1 MGFVHFLE
9 LLFVVVVLLL
19 VGIPLFG
26 KLQLKKLVETV
37 DPHSDEY
44 KHLLVRKEETLIS
57 IKELEC
63 DLNTEKISD
72 SDYQELRK
80 KLEAEANE
88 IIERLDQ
95 LEQSRKKTKSTQS
108 PLPSRPVKWNPMKT
122 QWRFDICEKPLV
134 Y

>member
-26 KLQLKKLVETV
+26 KLQLKNLVEAV
-37 DPHSDEY
+37 DPDIDEY

-57 IKELEC
+57 IKELEF
-63 DLNTEKISD
+63 DFNTEKISE

-80 KLEAEANE
+80 KLEAEATE
-88 IIERLDQ
+88 LIEKLDQ
-95 LEQSRKKTKSTQS
+95 LEQGRKKNKSA
-108 PLPSRPVKWNPMKT
+108 
-122 QWRFDICEKPLV
+122 KP
-134 Y
+134 

>member
-9 LLFVVVVLLL
+9 LLFIVIVLLL

-26 KLQLKKLVETV
+26 KLKFKKLVEAV
-37 DPHSDEY
+37 DPDNDEY

-63 DLNTEKISD
+63 DLDTEKISD

-80 KLEAEANE
+80 KLEVEANE
-88 IIERLDQ
+88 IIERLDW
-95 LEQSRKKTKSTQS
+95 LEQNRKKTKST
-108 PLPSRPVKWNPMKT
+108 R
-122 QWRFDICEKPLV
+122 
-134 Y
+134 